1 MAWRALVLP
10 LVLVVLLLLVL
21 LVLPPPPVL
30 VLPPPGNA
38 SPPACPP
45 DRFQCAPGARC
56 FPRDWL
62 CDGHPDC
69 EDEGDEW
76 DCATATAV
84 EPSPAGARA
93 TPPWGSAVPPTGSAE
108 ASAAPGDSVPARS
121 QGCLWI
127 LVVAVLL
134 SILVAAGSIAV
145 WGFSKAK
152 TRPDVFRLEK
162 TSREQL
168 VPDKSQTGSFP
179 QGDPYDEV
187 GRWG

>member
-1 MAWRALVLP
+1 ARGMAWRALVLP
-10 LVLVVLLLLVL
+10 LVLPL
-21 LVLPPPPVL
+21 PVL
-30 VLPPPGNA
+30 VLPPPPGNA

-45 DRFQCAPGARC
+45 DRFQCAPGDRC

-76 DCATATAV
+76 DCATATAA
-84 EPSPAGARA
+84 EPSPEGARA
-93 TPPWGSAVPPTGSAE
+93 TPPWGSAVPPTGSA
-108 ASAAPGDSVPARS
+108 ARS

-134 SILVAAGSIAV
+134 SILVAAGSVAV

-179 QGDPYDEV
+179 QG
-187 GRWG
+187 